1 MDVPPSSPPPEIDDG
16 EDLMGN
22 MAQDYGAIPELDQY
36 EDVDIDAQDYH
47 QMGIGQRRAAD
58 AELDRRDGRM
68 QQQYRR
74 GGQPAALDDSS
85 ISAGIPPE
93 YDMGGNQGQLNN
105 ALSQLSNNAQRFEED
120 DEGGILN
127 LEDYQGPL
135 HEWLNQEQVKIEVKK
150 RFQQFILNFTDEEGN
165 FIYRQ
170 KISKMCNDCKNSIEI
185 GYPHLSA
192 ENPVLGIWLADAP
205 REMLALFDEETLKL
219 VRSTYHLY
227 DKIAGH
233 IYCRITDLPLCD
245 NLRDLRQVHLNG
257 FIQVKGVVTRRTS
270 VFPQLNLVK
279 WNCLSCGYIVG
290 PFAVQ
295 TMAAKQSLKDYQ
307 PKNCPTCQKKVF
319 RLNTTETIYQNFQKI
334 TLCESPGSVP
344 AGRIPR
350 NREVIL
356 QNDLCD
362 SVRPGEQIAVSGVY
376 TNRFEAGLNAANGF
390 PVFSTVIEANYI
402 KKDNDYLSHCQLNDE
417 DKEAIEK
424 LSKMPD
430 IEERIIASI
439 APSIYGHKRIKRA
452 LAFALFGGHAKYG
465 KNKHKIRGDINIL
478 IMGDP
483 GVAKSQFLKYIEKCA
498 ARAVYTTGKGAS
510 AVGLTASVRRDP
522 LTREWTLEGGA
533 LVLADRGVCLIDEF
547 DKMNDQD
554 RVSIH
559 EAMEQ
564 QSISISKAGIVT
576 TLQARCAVIAA
587 ANPVKGRYDSSLT
600 FLENVDLTDPILS
613 RFDYLAV
620 VKDVVDPVRDE
631 LLANFVTNNHMK
643 AHPEATEEEMH
654 DIVNLTEKSEL
665 EIEQD
670 LLKKYIVFAKLKCK
684 PELSQVNSDK
694 ISQFYVQ
701 LRQKST
707 AEGSNIVAVRHMES
721 VLRMAVA
728 RAKMHFRDVVN
739 SEDVDVAIKM
749 MLESYIDTQ
758 KFSVKQQLYHEFKH
772 YLTSQ
777 TDANTLLMHILQQEV
792 RSQNWYS
799 DTNGADDALND
810 IEIKLND
817 FRERARQ
824 MDITNLNPFFKSK
837 EFKRGFTVDK
847 KRKVIRKTWK
857 QDA

>member
-1 MDVPPSSPPPEIDDG
+1 MG
-16 EDLMGN
+16 E
-22 MAQDYGAIPELDQY
+22 MAQDYQAIPELDQY
-36 EDVDIDAQDYH
+36 EDVDLDAQDYGRLGH
-47 QMGIGQRRAAD
+47 NARAA
-58 AELDRRDGRM
+58 AEAQMNQRDGYSMRAP
-68 QQQYRR
+68 
-74 GGQPAALDDSS
+74 GSQPSSLDDLGSVAS
-85 ISAGIPPE
+85 NRGDYGGAG
-93 YDMGGNQGQLNN
+93 MGNQLNN
-105 ALSQLSNNAQRFEED
+105 ALSQMHQGRMEQGDEE
-120 DEGGILN
+120 EGGILN

-135 HEWLNQEQVKIEVKK
+135 QEWLAQDQVKIEVKK
-150 RFQQFILNFTDEEGN
+150 RFRDFILNFTDQEGK
-165 FIYRQ
+165 FLYQQ
-170 KISKMCNDCKNSIEI
+170 KISQMCNDCRNSIEI
-185 GYPHLSA
+185 AYIHLSA
-192 ENPVLGIWLADAP
+192 DHPVLGIWLADSP
-205 REMLALFDEETLKL
+205 REMLALFDEEALKL

-233 IYCRITDLPLCD
+233 IYCRISDLPLCD

-279 WNCLSCGYIVG
+279 WNCMSCGYVVG

-295 TMAAKQSLKDYQ
+295 TMAAKQSLRDYQ
-307 PKNCPTCQKKVF
+307 PKSCPNCQKKVF
-319 RLNTTETIYQNFQKI
+319 RLNNTETIYQNFQKI

-350 NREVIL
+350 SREVIL

-362 SVRPGEQIAVSGVY
+362 SVRPGEQIAVSGIY
-376 TNRFEAGLNAANGF
+376 TNRFEAGLNASNGF

-402 KKDNDYLSHCQLNDE
+402 KKDNDYLSHCELTNE
-417 DKEAIEK
+417 DQEKIEK

-430 IEERIIASI
+430 IEDRILASV
-439 APSIYGHKRIKRA
+439 APSIYGHRSIKRA
-452 LAFALFGGHAKYG
+452 LAFALFGGHAKSG
-465 KNKHKIRGDINIL
+465 KNKHKIRGDINVL

-483 GVAKSQFLKYIEKCA
+483 GVAKSQFLKYVEKCA
-498 ARAVYTTGKGAS
+498 ARAVYATGKGAS

-587 ANPVKGRYDSSLT
+587 ANPIKGRYDSSLT

-620 VKDVVDPVRDE
+620 VKDTVDPVHDE
-631 LLANFVTNNHMK
+631 LLANFVSSNHIK
-643 AHPEATEEEMH
+643 AHPDATEEELQAENR
-654 DIVNLTEKSEL
+654 ITEKSEL
-665 EIEQD
+665 EIDQE
-670 LLKKYIVFAKLKCK
+670 LFKKYIVFAKKKCK
-684 PELSQVNSDK
+684 PELSQINKEKVT
-694 ISQFYVQ
+694 QFYAQ
-701 LRQKST
+701 LRQKSSV
-707 AEGSNIVAVRHMES
+707 EGSIPVAVRHIES
-721 VLRMAVA
+721 VLRMSVA
-728 RAKMHFRDVVN
+728 RSKMHFRDVVN

-749 MLESYIDTQ
+749 MLESFIDTQ

-777 TDANTLLMHILQQEV
+777 TDSNTLLMHILQQEV
-792 RSQNWYS
+792 RAQNWYNDS
-799 DTNGADDALND
+799 NVDDGALND
-810 IEIKLND
+810 IEISLTE
-817 FRERARQ
+817 FRDRARR
-824 MDITNLNPFFKSK
+824 MEITNLNAFFKSK
-837 EFKRGFTVDK
+837 EFKKGFRVDK
-847 KRKVIRKTWK
+847 KKKLIKKIWQTK
-857 QDA
+857 A